1 MSTLHIMTIMP
12 LQKRS
17 VIATSF
23 LVSFLLIVTM
33 RFSFDTV
40 FKIRFS
46 TKNSIFHKWN
56 ISYNLFT
63 KNIRFGEFC
72 FKEKQLWKIIF
83 KNKKQISD
91 SRSCLKLWDL
101 KENFVFLYWNMT
113 SKGKLILVPVLKH
126 GIEQNSFMSPKL
138 KGPINLFVLVSKLEN
153 EKKDFQKIGNC

>member
-46 TKNSIFHKWN
+46 TKNSIFHK
-56 ISYNLFT
+56 
-63 KNIRFGEFC
+63 
-72 FKEKQLWKIIF
+72 
-83 KNKKQISD
+83 
-91 SRSCLKLWDL
+91 
-101 KENFVFLYWNMT
+101 
-113 SKGKLILVPVLKH
+113 
-126 GIEQNSFMSPKL
+126 
-138 KGPINLFVLVSKLEN
+138 
-153 EKKDFQKIGNC
+153 